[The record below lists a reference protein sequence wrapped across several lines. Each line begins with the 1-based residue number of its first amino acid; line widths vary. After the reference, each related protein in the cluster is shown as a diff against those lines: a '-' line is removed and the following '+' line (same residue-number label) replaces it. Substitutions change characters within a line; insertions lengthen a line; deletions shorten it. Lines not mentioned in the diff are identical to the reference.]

1 MSFAYLIT
9 LSDEDGF
16 VYFNELLYKTM
27 KRRYA
32 PGRTKKK
39 VIFECELQTLEKLE
53 KINREQIF
61 LSRKKERQNATAV
74 NPFMSMMYKNMSF
87 TVWRHM
93 YDKNLPLRTHHI
105 QLGLERQISDD
116 EDEEEPQGEQGDE
129 YQYETEDVEEV
140 DEYDPGYIQMLDQ
153 QIREQEAA
161 ITAGQ
166 NAAELDIIGTHDKV

>member
-1 MSFAYLIT
+1 M
-9 LSDEDGF
+9 
-16 VYFNELLYKTM
+16 YFNELLYKTM

-53 KINREQIF
+53 KINRDQIF
-61 LSRKKERQNATAV
+61 QSRKKERQQATAV

-87 TVWRHM
+87 SVWLRM
-93 YDKNLPLRTHHI
+93 YELNLPLRRHHI
-105 QLGLERQISDD
+105 ELGLERQISDD
-116 EDEEEPQGEQGDE
+116 EEEEEVQAEQGDE

-140 DEYDPGYIQMLDQ
+140 DEYDPGYIQMIDQ
-153 QIREQEAA
+153 QLREQEAA

-166 NAAELDIIGTHDKV
+166 HAAELDIIGTQNQAL

>member
-1 MSFAYLIT
+1 
-9 LSDEDGF
+9 

-53 KINREQIF
+53 KINRDQIF
-61 LSRKKERQNATAV
+61 QSRKKERQQATAV

-87 TVWRHM
+87 SVWLKM
-93 YDKNLPLRTHHI
+93 YELNLPLRRHHI
-105 QLGLERQISDD
+105 ELGLERQISDD
-116 EDEEEPQGEQGDE
+116 EEEEEAQGEQGDE

-140 DEYDPGYIQMLDQ
+140 DEYDPGYIQMIDQ
-153 QIREQEAA
+153 QLREQEVAL
-161 ITAGQ
+161 TAGQ
-166 NAAELDIIGTHDKV
+166 NAAELNIIGTPGQAL

>member
-1 MSFAYLIT
+1 MSFTYLIT

-61 LSRKKERQNATAV
+61 LSRKKER
-74 NPFMSMMYKNMSF
+74 
-87 TVWRHM
+87 
-93 YDKNLPLRTHHI
+93 
-105 QLGLERQISDD
+105 
-116 EDEEEPQGEQGDE
+116 
-129 YQYETEDVEEV
+129 
-140 DEYDPGYIQMLDQ
+140 
-153 QIREQEAA
+153 
-161 ITAGQ
+161 
-166 NAAELDIIGTHDKV
+166 

>member
-1 MSFAYLIT
+1 M
-9 LSDEDGF
+9 
-16 VYFNELLYKTM
+16 YFNELLYKTM

-53 KINREQIF
+53 KINRDQIF
-61 LSRKKERQNATAV
+61 QSRKKERQQATAV

-87 TVWRHM
+87 SVWLRM
-93 YDKNLPLRTHHI
+93 YELNLPLRRHHI
-105 QLGLERQISDD
+105 ELGLERQISDD
-116 EDEEEPQGEQGDE
+116 EEEEEVQAEQGDE

-140 DEYDPGYIQMLDQ
+140 DEYDPGYIQMIDQ
-153 QIREQEAA
+153 QLREQEAA

-166 NAAELDIIGTHDKV
+166 HAAELDIIGSQNQAL

>member
-1 MSFAYLIT
+1 
-9 LSDEDGF
+9 
-16 VYFNELLYKTM
+16 
-27 KRRYA
+27 
-32 PGRTKKK
+32 
-39 VIFECELQTLEKLE
+39 
-53 KINREQIF
+53 
-61 LSRKKERQNATAV
+61 
-74 NPFMSMMYKNMSF
+74 MSMMYKNMSF

-153 QIREQEAA
+153 QLREQEAA

-166 NAAELDIIGTHDKV
+166 NAAELDIIGTHDKVE